1 MHFSLLSSKNLK
13 KLSKLSYKEDKM
25 RPIRI
30 ATRASRLAL
39 IQSNYIRKQLQN
51 ICPELEIS
59 IVEVSTKGD
68 LDKSDFLYKSESIG
82 LFTSEVEKF
91 LLEGKA
97 DIAVHSLKDL
107 PTVSI
112 PELVIA
118 AIPKRESAADAL
130 ISFVPVTSIS
140 DLPLGATVGTSSLR
154 RIAMLKHIRNDLKC
168 VPLRG
173 NVETRVHAV
182 ALGKVDAA
190 IIACAG
196 LNRLNIADKISVV
209 LAPNEFV
216 PAPAQGALAVQI
228 RTDDAELAKLVSKLD
243 DEHTRVAVE
252 IERYILA
259 AAQGGCSIPLGV
271 YAEIHDD
278 TITIYVMFSD
288 TEAKKYIKLSKTGSV
303 AEGKALAKTLVE
315 ELFEA
320 GAGEILD
327 QIKDRLKDNNL

>member
-1 MHFSLLSSKNLK
+1 MK
-13 KLSKLSYKEDKM
+13 
-25 RPIRI
+25 PIRI

-39 IQSNYIRKQLQN
+39 AQSDYVGKLLQN
-51 ICPELEIS
+51 LCPELEIS

-68 LDKSDFLYKSESIG
+68 LDKSDFLYKSNSIG

-97 DIAVHSLKDL
+97 DIAVHSLKDM
-107 PTVSI
+107 PTTSR
-112 PELVIA
+112 PDLVIA
-118 AIPKRESAADAL
+118 AIPKRESPADAL
-130 ISFVPVTSIS
+130 VASVPVASIS
-140 DLPLGATVGTSSLR
+140 DLSPGATVGTSSLR
-154 RIAMLKHIRNDLKC
+154 RIAMLKHIRSDLKC

-173 NVETRVHAV
+173 NVETRVSAV
-182 ALGKVDAA
+182 ASGKIDAA

-196 LNRLNIADKISVV
+196 LNRLNMANKISAV
-209 LAPNEFV
+209 LAPDEFI

-228 RTDDAELAKLVSKLD
+228 RAGDNELAELVSKLN
-243 DEHTRVAVE
+243 DENTRFAVE

-271 YAEIHDD
+271 YAEIHDNI
-278 TITIYVMFSD
+278 ITIHAMLSD
-288 TEAKKYIKLSKTGSV
+288 LEAKKYIKLSKTGS
-303 AEGKALAKTLVE
+303 AAKGKALAKTLVE

-327 QIKDRLKDNNL
+327 RIKDRPNF